1 MSIEEFLA
9 KVPIFSAL
17 SRPQLANLA
26 KLVQQR
32 SFPRGTVIIRQGDT
46 DATLYIIQSGSVK
59 ITRKNPTG
67 TGELA
72 LATIG
77 SGDFFGEMTLLDGS
91 PRSATVT
98 AIEPTDCLML
108 TRWVFYSTLRAD
120 PEIAVA
126 MLPTLSQ
133 RIRNVDDTVR

>member
-32 SFPRGTVIIRQGDT
+32 TFPKGTVIIRQGDT

-59 ITRKNPTG
+59 VTKKNASG
-67 TGELA
+67 TGELQ
-72 LATIG
+72 LAAMR
-77 SGDFFGEMTLLDGS
+77 SGEFFGEMSLLDGS

-98 AIEPTDCLML
+98 AVEQTECLML
-108 TRWVFYSTLRAD
+108 TRWVFYSTLRSD

-133 RIRNVDDTVR
+133 RIRIVDDTVG